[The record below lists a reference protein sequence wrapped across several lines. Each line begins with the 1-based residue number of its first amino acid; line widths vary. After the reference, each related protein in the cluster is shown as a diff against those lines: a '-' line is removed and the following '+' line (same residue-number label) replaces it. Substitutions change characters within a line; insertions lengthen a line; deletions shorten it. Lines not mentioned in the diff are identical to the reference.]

1 MEQYEAEQAYDLVY
15 RLKKRVLREATYRNI
30 SLLGLI
36 QSDSVCTAVKC
47 SEKTFLSQ
55 HWSAKT

>member
-36 QSDSVCTAVKC
+36 QSDCLYC
-47 SEKTFLSQ
+47 SKMLC
-55 HWSAKT
+55 